1 MFAPLAAAMLVTLA
15 PQRQMDTTIAVPA
28 GASLSVNNFGG
39 GITVHGWS
47 ENRVKVHG
55 ETGRRGRV
63 EVSLVGNTVVV
74 KTGSREGAPSV
85 IDLDVTVPQSMAL
98 ALSGTYA
105 DITVDGVQGAISA
118 ETVNGEINVRGG
130 KGIITLHSIQG
141 GVTLADASGRTEV
154 NSVNEDIQVSNVTGE
169 LKVETTNGEITLT
182 GIKSSSVDAG
192 TINGDVTYEG
202 TVTDGGSYSFG
213 SHNGDITVSIPEGAN
228 VTVTTATANGD
239 IDASFPLPM
248 TGSTGKHRKT
258 FKIGSGSARMELESF
273 QGDIEMRRPQEMRDR
288 IDRKHKEHD
297 ENDNDNDSDSD
308 TSFSFHFD
316 MSNAA
321 TYAARYAKAYAPQYA
336 RVYAPAYARSYART
350 FSRVYPHIQVD
361 PHIQINPHIRVNP
374 DIQVDTTSH

>member
-1 MFAPLAAAMLVTLA
+1 MFATLAAALLVTLA
-15 PQRQMDTTIAVPA
+15 PQRQSDTTIAVPA

-39 GITVHGWS
+39 GIIVHGWN

-85 IDLDVTVPQSMAL
+85 IDLEITVPASMPL

-130 KGIITLHSIQG
+130 KGIVTLHSIQG
-141 GVTLADASGRTEV
+141 GVTLADASGRIEV
-154 NSVNEDIQVSNVTGE
+154 NSVNEDVELSNISGE
-169 LKVETTNGEITLT
+169 IKVETTNGEVTLT

-192 TINGDVTYEG
+192 TINGDVLYEG
-202 TVTDGGSYSFG
+202 TVAEGGSYSFG
-213 SHNGDITVSIPEGAN
+213 SHNGDITVSIQEGAN
-228 VTVTTATANGD
+228 VTITAATANGD

-273 QGDIEMRRPQEMRDR
+273 QGDINLRRPQEMRER
-288 IDRKHKEHD
+288 IDRKHRNHD
-297 ENDNDNDSDSD
+297 ENDNENDSDND
-308 TSFSFHFD
+308 TSFSFHWD
-316 MSNAA
+316 VNNVA
-321 TYAARYAKAYAPQYA
+321 TYAARYAKAYAPKYAKEYAPLYA
-336 RVYAPAYARSYART
+336 RNYARAYSRAYRT
-350 FSRVYPHIQVD
+350 AHSD
-361 PHIQINPHIRVNP
+361 S
-374 DIQVDTTSH
+374 TSH

>member
-1 MFAPLAAAMLVTLA
+1 MFAPLAAAMLLTVA
-15 PQRQMDTTIAVPA
+15 PQRQSDTTIAVPA

-39 GITVHGWS
+39 GITVHGWN

-85 IDLDVTVPQSMAL
+85 IDLDITVPASMPL
-98 ALSGTYA
+98 TLSGTYA
-105 DITVDGVQGAISA
+105 DITVDGVQGAISV
-118 ETVNGEINVRGG
+118 ETVNGEVNVRGG
-130 KGIITLHSIQG
+130 KGIVTLHSIQG
-141 GVTLADASGRTEV
+141 GVTLADASGRIEV
-154 NSVNEDIQVSNVTGE
+154 NSVNEDVELTNVSGE
-169 LKVETTNGEITLT
+169 IKVETTNGEVMLM

-273 QGDIEMRRPQEMRDR
+273 QGDINMRRPQELRER
-288 IDRKHKEHD
+288 IEDRKHKHD
-297 ENDNDNDSDSD
+297 ENDNDNDND
-308 TSFSFHFD
+308 TSFSFHWD
-316 MSNAA
+316 VNNAA
-321 TYAARYAKAYAPQYA
+321 AYAARYAKAYAPRYA
-336 RVYAPAYARSYART
+336 KTYAPVYART
-350 FSRVYPHIQVD
+350 YARAYRQAFRGSST
-361 PHIQINPHIRVNP
+361 
-374 DIQVDTTSH
+374 DTTSH